1 MPLGSS
7 GMGPEAVPMS
17 DSRSVI
23 AKVRRAVTDV
33 SQRIQYAPDVKV
45 KVDDG
50 PNSKGLTLK
59 GESASG
65 GR

>member
-1 MPLGSS
+1 
-7 GMGPEAVPMS
+7 MS